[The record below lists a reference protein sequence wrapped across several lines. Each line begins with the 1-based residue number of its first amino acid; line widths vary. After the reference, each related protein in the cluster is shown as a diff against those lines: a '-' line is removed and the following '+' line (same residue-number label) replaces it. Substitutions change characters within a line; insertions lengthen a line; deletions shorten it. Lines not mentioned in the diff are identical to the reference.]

1 MNAPARFRSA
11 AWTRRGIGTLA
22 AGILLLSVGRQLV
35 PARPRLVPAVPG
47 EGEAFAR
54 GPFAEHAYCASDAEL
69 PPGVPARGSWI
80 GGNEFTGTYVSG
92 WFQARR
98 SITVWVSGYPRLPGN
113 ALAVEVRAAA
123 GAVDRL
129 PFAGAEPREHWRPW
143 RITLPAGASAFRLV
157 ATDGSTQLY
166 GWLGVSAP
174 LPTGFSLA
182 LLPQAPRSL
191 LAFAAQGV
199 LLLALGV
206 ALHGSLRRLV
216 SLPAG
221 LGPFAALAGVAVL
234 GYLAFWCYFA
244 SPLLGRV
251 FSWTVLAAA
260 SVRLMAPGKSAAP
273 GPGGGELLVA
283 LGLAGLI
290 GTGFLALTCLFD
302 DAPLSALAAHRFSVN
317 LPVDNEIPRMFAD
330 RLWTGQSPRHLL
342 GDWLSSDRPP
352 LQTGWQLLTRP
363 VCATLG
369 FDDDTAA
376 TTAGMW
382 FQLLWVP
389 AMWAMLRRLG
399 ARPGMAAAAIAAAAF
414 TGFSLFYTIYTW
426 PKLGAAALMLG
437 AFVLWQPGP
446 GETSGAGRFAAGG
459 ACAALGWLAHGGV
472 AFSLLGFVPLGLV
485 SLWREH
491 GSWRRW
497 LAAGVAMVAVAAPWQ
512 AYQRF
517 YEPPGNRLLKWHLAG
532 VIPIDSRGFAETL
545 IDSYRQLGWRGALA
559 NRWVNLRIQWAGNW
573 RDLRRFRPDAD
584 PLPRRAEETTFTFR
598 IFGWW
603 LPAAL
608 ALPWLLW
615 TRRKDSDRIL
625 ARGLIWWICGWLA
638 WLALMFLPDSARCHQ
653 GTLVTQLLG
662 FALLM
667 WAARSVHRLVFLLF
681 AALQLAAFLVTWVGP
696 SPEMTS
702 PMNPLALA
710 VAIPAAAG
718 LAAVILAGVWVDLR
732 HRPVA
737 AV

>member
-1 MNAPARFRSA
+1 M
-11 AWTRRGIGTLA
+11 IGTLA
-22 AGILLLSVGRQLV
+22 AAILLLAVGRLLV
-35 PARPRLVPAVPG
+35 PIRPRLVPAAPG

-69 PPGVPARGSWI
+69 PRGVPARGSWL

-98 SITVWVSGYPRLPGN
+98 RVTVWVSGYPRLPGN
-113 ALAVEVRAAA
+113 ALAVEVRTAA
-123 GAVDRL
+123 GAVKRL
-129 PFAGAEPREHWRPW
+129 PFADAEPREHWRPW
-143 RITLPAGASAFRLV
+143 WITLPAGAAAFRLV
-157 ATDGSTQLY
+157 ATDGSTQFY

-182 LLPQAPRSL
+182 RMPQAPRSL

-206 ALHGSLRRLV
+206 ALHGSLRRPL

-221 LGPFAALAGVAVL
+221 LGPFAAFAGVAVL

-244 SPLLGRV
+244 SPLLGRI

-260 SVRLMAPGKSAAP
+260 SVRLMARDQSTASGA
-273 GPGGGELLVA
+273 GGGELLVA

-399 ARPGMAAAAIAAAAF
+399 AGPRESAAMVAAVAF
-414 TGFSLFYTIYTW
+414 TGFGLFYTVYTW
-426 PKLGAAALMLG
+426 PKLGAAALVLG

-446 GETSGAGRFAAGG
+446 GEASGARRFAAGG
-459 ACAALGWLAHGGV
+459 IGAALGWLAHGGV
-472 AFSLLGFVPLGLV
+472 AFSLLGFVPLGLA
-485 SLWREH
+485 SLRRER
-491 GSWRRW
+491 GAWRRW
-497 LAAGVAMVAVAAPWQ
+497 LAAGAAFVAVASSWT
-512 AYQRF
+512 AYQKF

-532 VIPIDSRGFAETL
+532 VIPPDARSFGQTL
-545 IDSYRQLGWRGALA
+545 VDSYRQLGWRGTLA
-559 NRWVNLRIQWAGNW
+559 NRWSNLQLQWTGNW
-573 RDLRRFRPDAD
+573 RDLLRFRPAAD
-584 PLPRRAEETTFTFR
+584 PLPRRAEEITFTGR
-598 IFGWW
+598 TLGWW
-603 LPAAL
+603 LPVAL

-662 FALLM
+662 FALLL
-667 WAARSVHRLVFLLF
+667 WAAWSLHRLVFLLF
-681 AALQLAAFLVTWVGP
+681 AALQIAGFLATWVAP

-702 PMNPLALA
+702 PANPFAAA
-710 VAIPAAAG
+710 VAVVTALG
-718 LAAVILAGVWVDLR
+718 LASLVLAGMVVPRR
-732 HRPVA
+732 HPPPP